1 MPPVGADVLGRLFD
15 FPFVRGDKSNRSRS
29 SCGNATCGID
39 PDSGTAP
46 PLIPC
51 DSRSTYQSENF
62 HCPPPSTFST
72 SFRDHPPSCCKCGVL
87 KHFTVIFEKL
97 GVANRTEAVVKLWGT
112 SLERTWPPGMSTAKV
127 LQVDVID
134 AISVGPDR
142 LRDVTAAAEFPTD
155 VQAEAD
161 TAAARICFF
170 IFFSFPGTV
179 GARPCGIHIGRI
191 IFS

>member
-1 MPPVGADVLGRLFD
+1 MPPVGADVLGRPQPGPPGGRPLPRTIENLGRPQPPHNAISFD
-15 FPFVRGDKSNRSRS
+15 RGCGPPRTSAPTDSLTFHSCATTNRIGRALRVAMPPAGSTPIR
-29 SCGNATCGID
+29 GQ
-39 PDSGTAP
+39 PP

-112 SLERTWPPGMSTAKV
+112 SLERTWPPGMSTAK
-127 LQVDVID
+127 
-134 AISVGPDR
+134 
-142 LRDVTAAAEFPTD
+142 
-155 VQAEAD
+155 
-161 TAAARICFF
+161 FF
-170 IFFSFPGTV
+170 RWMS
-179 GARPCGIHIGRI
+179 
-191 IFS
+191 

>member
-1 MPPVGADVLGRLFD
+1 MRAAEDVGPYRLFD
-15 FPFVRGDKSNRSRS
+15 FPFVRDDKSNQSRS

-39 PDSGTAP
+39 PDSGTA

-97 GVANRTEAVVKLWGT
+97 GVANRTEAVALALNRQMLK
-112 SLERTWPPGMSTAKV
+112 
-127 LQVDVID
+127 
-134 AISVGPDR
+134 
-142 LRDVTAAAEFPTD
+142 AA
-155 VQAEAD
+155 
-161 TAAARICFF
+161 
-170 IFFSFPGTV
+170 
-179 GARPCGIHIGRI
+179 GRH
-191 IFS
+191 